1 MLTLG
6 GLTFAAP
13 WMLAA
18 LALLPIMWWLLRLTP
33 PAPRRVLFPPLRL
46 LLGLLPKEETPHRT
60 PWWLILLRLVIAGLV
75 IAALAQPLLRASE
88 TLPGDGPIVILL
100 DNGWSA
106 APHWDRR
113 TEALDDLLDQAAR
126 TDRSVLL
133 VPSADLDVPGTA
145 APEILPAAEARRIA
159 AGLAPRPWPADP
171 AAALAA
177 IESAM
182 LPMPT
187 SATWLADG
195 LAIDDQAAQQALATW
210 LQGNGDLR
218 FYAETAGQRAHLV
231 LSPRHDTSGLVLRV
245 ARADAGA
252 VETVALRALDADGG
266 FVARQEVT
274 FAVDKTIAEAAFDI
288 PGELRNRIASIVLE
302 NEEGAGAVYL
312 LDESWRQRPVGLVA
326 GGQEGTSDTLLGDL
340 YYVQRALESSAEL
353 REGMIEDL
361 LMREMAV
368 LILADVGTLGP
379 SQSEQ
384 LAQWIERGGVLVRF
398 AGPRLAQQ
406 QEDDLL
412 PVRIRAGDRMLGGA
426 MSWAQPA
433 SIAPFPQESP
443 FAGLVVPPDV
453 RVARQILAEPDLD
466 LGGKIWARLADG
478 TPLVTGERRGEGWTV
493 LVHTTANADWS
504 NLALSGLF
512 VQMLERLVALS
523 QGVATGSAA
532 EALPP
537 LLTLDGFGRLGTPPA
552 QAGALAPDPTANRP
566 GPTSPPGYYGYEA
579 ARRGF
584 SLADGI
590 GLPAPFAAPTGI
602 AALPYAATAE
612 LALLPWLLA
621 AALLLLAID
630 GAIGLALRGL
640 LMPTRRAATAPIA
653 ALAFL
658 LAFAAPA
665 IAQETAA
672 PASGM
677 SDEAIIEAIGVTR
690 LAFIVTGDDEVD
702 ATTMAGL
709 QGLTLILHQRTA
721 AELGTPVAI
730 HPDRDELAFYPI
742 LYWPVTQGQPP
753 LNETGRNRINEFMR
767 NGGML
772 VFDLRDPGVT
782 GLGASAL
789 QTMTAGLDI
798 PPLTPLPAE
807 HVLARTF
814 YLLRE
819 FPGRWTGGTV
829 WVERAEGRVNDGVA
843 SVVVGSNDWA
853 AAWAIDELG
862 RPMFPVVPGGDR
874 QREFAF
880 RFGVNLAMYALTG
893 NYKSD
898 QVHIPSILERLGQ

>member
-18 LALLPIMWWLLRLTP
+18 FALLPVVWWLLRLTP

-60 PWWLILLRLVIAGLV
+60 PWWLILLRLFIAGLV
-75 IAALAQPLLRASE
+75 ILAVAQPLLRASDA
-88 TLPGDGPIVILL
+88 LPGDGPIVILL

-106 APHWDRR
+106 APHWERR

-126 TDRSVLL
+126 TDRLVLL
-133 VPSADLDVPGTA
+133 VPSADLDIPGTA
-145 APEILPAAEARRIA
+145 APEILPPAEARRIA

-171 AAALAA
+171 AAALAT
-177 IESAM
+177 IESATQS
-182 LPMPT
+182 LPT
-187 SATWLADG
+187 SAVWLADG
-195 LAIDDQAAQQALATW
+195 LAGDDQTAQFALATW
-210 LQGNGDLR
+210 LQQNSDLR
-218 FYAETAGQRAHLV
+218 FYAEPAGQRAHLV
-231 LSPRHDTSGLVLRV
+231 LSPRHDASGLALRI

-266 FVARQEVT
+266 FVARQEMS
-274 FAVDKTIAEAAFDI
+274 FAADETIAEATLDI

-326 GGQEGTSDTLLGDL
+326 GGQEGDSDTLLGDL

-353 REGMIEDL
+353 REGTIEDL

-368 LILADVGTLGP
+368 MILADVGTLGP
-379 SQSEQ
+379 SQSDQ

-398 AGPRLAQQ
+398 AGPRLSQQ
-406 QEDDLL
+406 EEDDLL
-412 PVRIRAGDRMLGGA
+412 PVRLRAGDRMLGGA
-426 MSWAQPA
+426 MSWAEPA

-443 FAGLVVPPDV
+443 FAGLAVPPDV

-478 TPLVTGERRGEGWTV
+478 TPLVTGERRGDGWTV

-523 QGVATGSAA
+523 QGVATGTAA

-537 LLTLDGFGRLGTPPA
+537 LLTLDGFGRLGTPSA
-552 QAGALAPDPTANRP
+552 QAGALAPDVTANKP
-566 GPTSPPGYYGYEA
+566 GPTLPPGYYGYEA

-590 GLPAPFAAPTGI
+590 APPESFALPAGI
-602 AALPYAATAE
+602 ATLPYAATAE

-640 LMPTRRAATAPIA
+640 LMPPRHAATPIA
-653 ALAFL
+653 ALLFL
-658 LAFAAPA
+658 IAFAAPA
-665 IAQETAA
+665 AAQEMAS
-672 PASGM
+672 PASDL
-677 SDEAIIEAIGVTR
+677 SDEAIIEAVGVTR
-690 LAFIVTGDDEVD
+690 LAFVATGDDDVD

-730 HPDRDELAFYPI
+730 HPDRDEIAFYPI
-742 LYWPVTQGQPP
+742 LYWAVTQGQPP
-753 LNETGRNRINEFMR
+753 LDETGRNRINEFMR
-767 NGGML
+767 NGGMV

-819 FPGRWTGGTV
+819 FPGRWSGGTV

-843 SVVVGSNDWA
+843 SVIVGSNDWA
-853 AAWAIDELG
+853 AAWATDELG